1 MNFAELVADGRCPNK
16 NCDLG
21 GDIEEKATHYD
32 GNGHVIISWECN
44 CGTCWDIEYKPIQVK
59 VTDKPKNYIQNEEE

>member
-44 CGTCWDIEYKPIQVK
+44 C
-59 VTDKPKNYIQNEEE
+59 